1 MPLNLCNHREKAADA
16 LKHFRQSVPGSD
28 HVGPADVETGDP
40 MGGFV
45 HLMRNLVEANGLPD
59 ATISLQHATL
69 PRPGLFC
76 PAKLWSLV
84 VRHRDRV
91 IAALDLKSQVAPA
104 GPDSG
109 NLAADA
115 LGSSHDFWTA
125 YREGAF
131 GVDVPKPF
139 LGWLIL
145 VDDTADAVRYKQLC
159 KTLDRGQ
166 HYTAACVVHG
176 RPDNGKQG
184 RYEEGSEPKG
194 LTLFVAD
201 FAAHMAACSRR
212 KQRA

>member
-1 MPLNLCNHREKAADA
+1 M
-16 LKHFRQSVPGSD
+16 
-28 HVGPADVETGDP
+28 
-40 MGGFV
+40 
-45 HLMRNLVEANGLPD
+45 
-59 ATISLQHATL
+59 
-69 PRPGLFC
+69 
-76 PAKLWSLV
+76 

-104 GPDSG
+104 GPDSDT
-109 NLAADA
+109 LAADA

-184 RYEEGSEPKG
+184 RYEEGSGPTG
-194 LTLFVAD
+194 LTSFVAD